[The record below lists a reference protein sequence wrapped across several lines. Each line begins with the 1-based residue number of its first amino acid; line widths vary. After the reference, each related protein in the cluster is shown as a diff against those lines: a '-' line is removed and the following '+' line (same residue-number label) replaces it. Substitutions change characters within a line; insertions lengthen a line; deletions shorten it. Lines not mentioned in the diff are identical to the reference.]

1 MGIFNDRA
9 EFGAR
14 ALGNRSIL
22 ARPDLKGTVKKINEA
37 VKNRDFWMP
46 FAITILS
53 EHHKKFI
60 INKKSLKSSHMTMG
74 FDTIKKNLK
83 FIMSGTHPYD
93 ETVRPQILEKEFN
106 PKYYDLIYR
115 FYKRTKI
122 PALLNTSLNLHGK
135 PTVNNLKQAI
145 YTLNNSNLDC
155 LVVNYKYLIT
165 KKR

>member
-1 MGIFNDRA
+1 MEIY
-9 EFGAR
+9 
-14 ALGNRSIL
+14 L
-22 ARPDLKGTVKKINEA
+22 LKEK
-37 VKNRDFWMP
+37 
-46 FAITILS
+46 L
-53 EHHKKFI
+53 
-60 INKKSLKSSHMTMG
+60 
-74 FDTIKKNLK
+74 NLK